1 MNNTFSLKCI
11 VFRYCANAA
20 YVMKI
25 DDDVTINFETVFAT
39 LENKEQL
46 KNKNYINVFIKYL
59 WGEYQTYPHLRYRY
73 KMLRHKTYL
82 LHPVSPQNVSVF
94 MNL

>member
-1 MNNTFSLKCI
+1 MHC
-11 VFRYCANAA
+11 FRYCGNAA

-46 KNKNYINVFIKYL
+46 KNQNYINVFIKYL
-59 WGEYQTYPHLRYRY
+59 LGDYQTYPH
-73 KMLRHKTYL
+73 
-82 LHPVSPQNVSVF
+82 
-94 MNL
+94 